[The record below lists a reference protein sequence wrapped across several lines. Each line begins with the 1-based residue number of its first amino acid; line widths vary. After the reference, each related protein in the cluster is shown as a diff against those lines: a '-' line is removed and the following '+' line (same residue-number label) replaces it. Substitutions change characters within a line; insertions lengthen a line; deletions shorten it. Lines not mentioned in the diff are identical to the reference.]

1 MVIFYS
7 HGKTYNN
14 NNYKGPIPKWCN
26 NLIGIYVLSD
36 NLRLTH
42 PLKDVISVINR
53 THKSPRITP
62 AITSPKCE
70 LDRTLEQ
77 PTQKP
82 NAGSH
87 SKDPIIVDHKFFN
100 QTSLGLIKWTDIYVI
115 DRNVRKWSDNV
126 INPQIFNSMINNS
139 SLSLKVQ
146 IIHGDIDWNLTR
158 EWINFN
164 PLDSPTSAKG
174 SKIKKCNFIYPTADI
189 QQRNYPR
196 LYPSGNIPY

>member
-1 MVIFYS
+1 MILNPSETKISFTWTNLRHPMVIFYS

-77 PTQKP
+77 PTQKRSFWK
-82 NAGSH
+82 NFLSYLYN
-87 SKDPIIVDHKFFN
+87 KF
-100 QTSLGLIKWTDIYVI
+100 I
-115 DRNVRKWSDNV
+115 
-126 INPQIFNSMINNS
+126 
-139 SLSLKVQ
+139 
-146 IIHGDIDWNLTR
+146 
-158 EWINFN
+158 
-164 PLDSPTSAKG
+164 
-174 SKIKKCNFIYPTADI
+174 
-189 QQRNYPR
+189 
-196 LYPSGNIPY
+196 